1 MNDFVFYALAF
12 AILLG
17 VLIVVH
23 EFGHYLVA
31 RLCGVKVLR
40 FSVGFG
46 RPIASFRSGADRTE
60 WALGAFPLGGY
71 VKMLDEREGAVPPE
85 ELHRS
90 FTRQSVW
97 KRIAIVSAG
106 PLANFLLAILVY
118 WAVFWQGSEEL
129 RPVLGPPI
137 AASAAAAAGVEDGE
151 RVMSAGGR
159 TVQTWQD
166 LRWML
171 IKQAVSNDEITLEVI
186 NRKNEIAY
194 RRINLARAR
203 SNGWEG
209 DVIDKLGLTLHR
221 PKILPVIGTVAASSP
236 AENAG
241 LKQGDRVSEIDGRPI
256 SAWHE
261 VVQSVREAPGKQL
274 IFLIIRDDQEYRLT
288 ITPGVREEGGKQF
301 GRIGAGAR
309 DGADIRQKMMVV
321 VRHDAADAFV
331 RALAETWDK
340 TVFSVEMLGRML
352 IGQVSW
358 KNVSGPVS
366 IADYAGQSAKLGLD
380 YYLKFMALVSISLG
394 VLNLLPVPIL
404 DGGHLLYY
412 VAEIIKGRP
421 LSERS
426 MEFGQKIGLALM
438 LMLMACAFYNDINR
452 LLSG

>member
-1 MNDFVFYALAF
+1 MNDFLFYALAF
-12 AILLG
+12 AVLLG
-17 VLIVVH
+17 VLIIVH
-23 EFGHYLVA
+23 EFGHFFVA

-46 RPIASFRSGADRTE
+46 RPILSFRAGADRTE

-71 VKMLDEREGAVPPE
+71 VKMLDEREGEVSPE

-90 FTRQSVW
+90 FTRQTVW
-97 KRIAIVSAG
+97 RRISIVSAG
-106 PLANFLLAILVY
+106 PLSNFLLAILVY
-118 WAVFWQGSEEL
+118 WGVFWNGSEEL
-129 RPVLGPPI
+129 RPVLGAPV

-151 RVMSAGGR
+151 RVLTAGGD
-159 TVQTWQD
+159 VIQTWQD
-166 LRWML
+166 LRWTL
-171 IKQAVSNDEITLEVI
+171 VKRAVSQDEITLEVI
-186 NRKNEIAY
+186 NARNEITD
-194 RRINLARAR
+194 RRLNLSNARAD
-203 SNGWEG
+203 GWEG
-209 DVIDKLGLTLHR
+209 DGIDKLGLTLHR
-221 PKILPVIGTVAASSP
+221 PRIAPVIGTVAAASP
-236 AENAG
+236 AEMAG
-241 LKQGDRVSEIDGRPI
+241 LSVGDRVLAIGGNKIE
-256 SAWHE
+256 AWHE
-261 VVQSVREAPGKQL
+261 VVQSVRNAPGSSL
-274 IFLIIRDDQEYRLT
+274 DFLVLRGERELRLV
-288 ITPGVREEGGKQF
+288 ILPAIREEAGKQY

-309 DGADIRQKMMVV
+309 DGAEVRQRMMVV
-321 VRHDAADAFV
+321 VRYDLFEALG
-331 RALAETWDK
+331 RALGETWDK
-340 TVFSVEMLGRML
+340 TVFSVEMMGRML

-426 MEFGQKIGLALM
+426 MEFGQKIGFALM

>member
-17 VLIVVH
+17 VLIIVH

-46 RPIASFRSGADRTE
+46 RPVASFRSGADRTE

-71 VKMLDEREGAVPPE
+71 VKMLDEREGEVLPE

-97 KRIAIVSAG
+97 RRIAIVSAG
-106 PLANFLLAILVY
+106 PLANFLLAILIY
-118 WAVFWQGSEEL
+118 WGVFWQGSEEL
-129 RPVLGPPI
+129 RPVLGTPI

-151 RVMSAGGR
+151 RILSAGGR
-159 TVQTWQD
+159 AVQTWQD
-166 LRWML
+166 LRWVL
-171 IKQAVSNDEITLEVI
+171 IKQAISHDEITLEVI

-194 RRINLARAR
+194 RRLNLALAR

-209 DVIDKLGLTLHR
+209 DGIDKLGLTLHR
-221 PKILPVIGTVAASSP
+221 PVILPVIGPVAASSP
-236 AENAG
+236 AESAG
-241 LKQGDRVSEIDGRPI
+241 LKQGDRVDAINGRTI
-256 SAWHE
+256 ASWHE
-261 VVQSVREAPGKQL
+261 VVQSVREAPGQQL
-274 IFLIIRDDQEYRLT
+274 VFLVVRDGREMHLT
-288 ITPGVREEGGKQF
+288 ITPAVREEGGKQF

-309 DGADIRQKMMVV
+309 DGSSIRQQMMVV
-321 VRHDAADAFV
+321 VRHDAVDALV

-366 IADYAGQSAKLGLD
+366 IADYAGQSAKLGID

-426 MEFGQKIGLALM
+426 MEYGQKIGLALM

>member
-1 MNDFVFYALAF
+1 MNDFLFYALAF
-12 AILLG
+12 AVLLG
-17 VLIVVH
+17 VLIIVH
-23 EFGHYLVA
+23 EFGHFFVA

-46 RPIASFRSGADRTE
+46 RPILSFRAGADRTE

-71 VKMLDEREGAVPPE
+71 VKMLDEREGEVSPE

-90 FTRQSVW
+90 FTRQTVW
-97 KRIAIVSAG
+97 RRISIVSAG
-106 PLANFLLAILVY
+106 PLSNFLLAILVY
-118 WAVFWQGSEEL
+118 WGVFWNGSEEL
-129 RPVLGPPI
+129 RPVLGAPV

-151 RVMSAGGR
+151 RVLTAGGE
-159 TVQTWQD
+159 VIQTWQD
-166 LRWML
+166 LRWTL
-171 IKQAVSNDEITLEVI
+171 VKRAVSQDEITLEVI
-186 NRKNEIAY
+186 NARNEITD
-194 RRINLARAR
+194 RRLNLSNARAD
-203 SNGWEG
+203 GWEG
-209 DVIDKLGLTLHR
+209 DGIDKLGLTLHR
-221 PKILPVIGTVAASSP
+221 PRIAPVIGTVAAASP
-236 AENAG
+236 AEMAG
-241 LKQGDRVSEIDGRPI
+241 LSVGDRVLAIGGNKIE
-256 SAWHE
+256 AWHE
-261 VVQSVREAPGKQL
+261 VVQSVRNAPGSSL
-274 IFLIIRDDQEYRLT
+274 DFLVLRGERELRLV
-288 ITPGVREEGGKQF
+288 ILPAIREEAGKQY

-309 DGADIRQKMMVV
+309 DGAEVRQRMMVV
-321 VRHDAADAFV
+321 VRYDLFEALG
-331 RALAETWDK
+331 RALGETWDK
-340 TVFSVEMLGRML
+340 TVFSVEMMGRML

-366 IADYAGQSAKLGLD
+366 IADYAGQSAKLGFD

-426 MEFGQKIGLALM
+426 MEFGQKIGFALM

>member
-1 MNDFVFYALAF
+1 MNDFLFYALAF
-12 AILLG
+12 AVLLG
-17 VLIVVH
+17 VLIIVH
-23 EFGHYLVA
+23 EFGHFFVA

-46 RPIASFRSGADRTE
+46 RPILSFRAGADRTE

-71 VKMLDEREGAVPPE
+71 VKMLDEREGEVSPE

-90 FTRQSVW
+90 FTRQTVW
-97 KRIAIVSAG
+97 RRISIVSAG
-106 PLANFLLAILVY
+106 PLSNFLLAILVY
-118 WAVFWQGSEEL
+118 WGVFWNGSEEL
-129 RPVLGPPI
+129 RPVLGAPV

-151 RVMSAGGR
+151 RVLTAGGE
-159 TVQTWQD
+159 VIQTWQD
-166 LRWML
+166 LRWTL
-171 IKQAVSNDEITLEVI
+171 VKRAVSQDEITLEVI
-186 NRKNEIAY
+186 NARNEITD
-194 RRINLARAR
+194 RRLNLSNARAD
-203 SNGWEG
+203 GWEG
-209 DVIDKLGLTLHR
+209 DGIDKLGLTLHR
-221 PKILPVIGTVAASSP
+221 PRIAPVIGTVAAASP
-236 AENAG
+236 AEMAG
-241 LKQGDRVSEIDGRPI
+241 LSVGDRVLAIGGNKIE
-256 SAWHE
+256 AWHE
-261 VVQSVREAPGKQL
+261 VVQSVRNAPGSSL
-274 IFLIIRDDQEYRLT
+274 DFLVLRGERELRLV
-288 ITPGVREEGGKQF
+288 ILPAIREEAGKQY

-309 DGADIRQKMMVV
+309 DGAEVRQRMMVV
-321 VRHDAADAFV
+321 VRYDLFEALG
-331 RALAETWDK
+331 RALGETWDK
-340 TVFSVEMLGRML
+340 TVFSVEMMGRML

-426 MEFGQKIGLALM
+426 MEFGQKIGFALM
-438 LMLMACAFYNDINR
+438 LMLIACAFYNDINR

>member
-1 MNDFVFYALAF
+1 MNDFLFYALAF
-12 AILLG
+12 AVLLG
-17 VLIVVH
+17 VLIIVH
-23 EFGHYLVA
+23 EFGHFFVA

-46 RPIASFRSGADRTE
+46 RPILSFRAGADRTE

-71 VKMLDEREGAVPPE
+71 VKMLDEREGEVSPE

-90 FTRQSVW
+90 FTRQTVW
-97 KRIAIVSAG
+97 RRISIVSAG
-106 PLANFLLAILVY
+106 PLSNFLLAILVY
-118 WAVFWQGSEEL
+118 WGVFWNGSEEL
-129 RPVLGPPI
+129 RPVLGAPV

-151 RVMSAGGR
+151 RVLTAGGE
-159 TVQTWQD
+159 VIQTWQD
-166 LRWML
+166 LRWTL
-171 IKQAVSNDEITLEVI
+171 VKRAVSQDEITLEVI
-186 NRKNEIAY
+186 NARNEITD
-194 RRINLARAR
+194 RRLNLSNARAD
-203 SNGWEG
+203 GWEG
-209 DVIDKLGLTLHR
+209 DGIDKLGLTLHR
-221 PKILPVIGTVAASSP
+221 PRIAPVIGTVAAASP
-236 AENAG
+236 AEMAG
-241 LKQGDRVSEIDGRPI
+241 LSVGDRVLAIGGNKIE
-256 SAWHE
+256 AWHE
-261 VVQSVREAPGKQL
+261 VVQSVRNAPGSSL
-274 IFLIIRDDQEYRLT
+274 DFLVLRGERELRLV
-288 ITPGVREEGGKQF
+288 ILPAIREEAGKQY

-309 DGADIRQKMMVV
+309 DGAEVRQRMMVV
-321 VRHDAADAFV
+321 VRYDLFEALG
-331 RALAETWDK
+331 RALGETWDK
-340 TVFSVEMLGRML
+340 TVFSVEMMGRML

-426 MEFGQKIGLALM
+426 MEFGQKIGFALM